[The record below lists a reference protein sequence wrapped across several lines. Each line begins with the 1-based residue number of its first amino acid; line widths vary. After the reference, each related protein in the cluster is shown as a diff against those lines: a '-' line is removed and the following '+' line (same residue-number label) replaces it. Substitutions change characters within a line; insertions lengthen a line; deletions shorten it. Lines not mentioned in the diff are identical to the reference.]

1 MPTQYIGRA
10 DCLSKS
16 FATIIPL
23 LTMNAEMSSMLFAL
37 ASLGVLSS
45 STAQEFP
52 SGVSSPVAAA
62 CGSSDNIVCV
72 DRYASV
78 LPHHFFRASGAD
90 NGTQGPGFEA
100 TSVPNDTSFGLISKA
115 DFVVYDKKRGL
126 EILGSEPTYD
136 FVFEVSGAVH
146 EAPVWVPSLNKLFL
160 SQLAPPPGYLP
171 QLVVDLNQDPP
182 TLGEYLSDPPV
193 YAPNGGT
200 FYDGLIYWGASG
212 SNNSI
217 GGTEQ
222 RTGIRTLDPH
232 TNKTKVLLNN
242 YFGYYFNCV
251 DDLFV
256 DPADGSVWF
265 TDPRY
270 SWFNKLTDTP
280 PQLKAASYRFD
291 PATGETIVVDDS
303 LGEPNGI
310 ALSPDGKHVYISD
323 TGAVS
328 GSIVVHNGSP
338 FNQTGTRAIY
348 KYDRT
353 DGGKHITN
361 KRPIFYAYDGVP
373 DGLKV
378 AENGYVVT
386 GTGLGVD
393 VMDSAGS
400 LILRIQTNY
409 TVQNFAWVGPN
420 LTEFWMMGQGGISRV
435 RWDLKGQDLAK
446 VKSP

>member
-1 MPTQYIGRA
+1 MQSA
-10 DCLSKS
+10 
-16 FATIIPL
+16 
-23 LTMNAEMSSMLFAL
+23 NAK
-37 ASLGVLSS
+37 
-45 STAQEFP
+45 Q
-52 SGVSSPVAAA
+52 
-62 CGSSDNIVCV
+62 
-72 DRYASV
+72 
-78 LPHHFFRASGAD
+78 
-90 NGTQGPGFEA
+90 
-100 TSVPNDTSFGLISKA
+100 
-115 DFVVYDKKRGL
+115 
-126 EILGSEPTYD
+126 
-136 FVFEVSGAVH
+136 
-146 EAPVWVPSLNKLFL
+146 
-160 SQLAPPPGYLP
+160 
-171 QLVVDLNQDPP
+171 
-182 TLGEYLSDPPV
+182 
-193 YAPNGGT
+193 
-200 FYDGLIYWGASG
+200 
-212 SNNSI
+212 
-217 GGTEQ
+217 
-222 RTGIRTLDPH
+222 
-232 TNKTKVLLNN
+232 
-242 YFGYYFNCV
+242 FGYYFNCV

-265 TDPRY
+265 TDPQY

-303 LGEPNGI
+303 LGQPNGI

-353 DGGKHITN
+353 DGGKHIAN
-361 KRPIFYAYDGVP
+361 KRPIFYACNGVP

-378 AENGYVVT
+378 AQNGYVVT
-386 GTGLGVD
+386 GTGPGVD

-435 RWDLKGQDLAK
+435 RWNLKGQDLAK
-446 VKSP
+446 VKSS